1 MTSLYVRLHVWF
13 VTLKDADD
21 GATAVEYALM
31 LALIFMAV
39 IVAVG
44 FLGRSTSNAYSQV
57 GASFPP

>member
-1 MTSLYVRLHVWF
+1 VWF